1 MIMVSVFL
9 CNFVCFLGQKVI
21 HPLLLVRGNSC
32 AHNLHVKSAEKE
44 KKEKN
49 IMLVFLWTLG

>member
-1 MIMVSVFL
+1 MVSVFL